1 MMLTTIGSAGIRPVF
16 TPRILRAP
24 HTDAGGRPASA
35 TQLRGNELA
44 FQQIRDR
51 WPLVPGTQNT
61 VIIEDKSAA
70 LASRPINT
78 AILDWDETVSMIK
91 CGWNLAMIK
100 YVAKLWAM
108 PKDVLPA
115 MAWGQNIEPTDE
127 DNAFSEEIVR
137 RTTGTLTQVQYAT
150 AIYLKQFRVP
160 VIGGIDR
167 GAFEKALDGILV
179 KSQLNFTE
187 PSDAE
192 PWDAAR
198 GTKFWELG
206 GGMYAEWK
214 NIMKAEFRDRRLAEL
229 RGGAAVP
236 QQYLVGNVIPFLSAI
251 NAKGIPMYALS
262 GSEQSEVEEDAN
274 ALTAGHFFRTI
285 YGVNGTL
292 ERETNGQT
300 VYSKYN
306 GSKHILEV
314 ESISPNDIDRVIWVG
329 DGPSEIK
336 IGKTFGGLRVG
347 LVPAH
352 AEDPAALAATLIE
365 NGAQYLILRDF
376 SDWAALAPYFFGR

>member
-1 MMLTTIGSAGIRPVF
+1 MMRVTGLMG
-16 TPRILRAP
+16 PRANFMPQVLRAA
-24 HTDAGGRPASA
+24 HMDEGGRPAAA

-44 FQQIRDR
+44 FQQLRDS
-51 WPLVPGTQNT
+51 WPLVPGTRNT
-61 VIIEDKSAA
+61 VIIEDRASA
-70 LASRPINT
+70 LSEKPINK
-78 AILDWDETVSMIK
+78 AIFDWDETVSMIK
-91 CGWNLAMIK
+91 CGWNIAMIK

-108 PKDVLPA
+108 PESVSPSE
-115 MAWGQNIEPTDE
+115 AWGQNVEPTEE
-127 DNAFSEEIVR
+127 DIAFAEEIVR

-150 AIYLKQFRVP
+150 AVHLKQFRVP

-179 KSQLNFTE
+179 KSKLNFTE

-198 GTKFWELG
+198 GAKLWELG

-229 RGGAAVP
+229 RDGVAVP
-236 QQYLVGNVIPFLSAI
+236 EQYLVSDVIPFLSAI
-251 NAKGIPMYALS
+251 NGKNIPMYALS
-262 GSEQSEVEEDAN
+262 GSEQSEVEEDAR

-292 ERETNGQT
+292 ERATDGKT

-306 GSKHILEV
+306 GSKHILEIEQVSDRDV
-314 ESISPNDIDRVIWVG
+314 ERVMWLG

-352 AEDPAALAATLIE
+352 AEDPSALAETLIA
-365 NGAQYLILRDF
+365 NGAQYLILKDF
-376 SDWAALAPYFFGR
+376 SDWRALVPYFFGK